1 MLDVIVFG
9 VHNDLNAALSRLVF
23 SKDNSLLLLAV
34 NPITL
39 LGQGGA
45 FCANILRRRGKNYCV
60 CLTQRV
66 HVSEMFSRSKS
77 LEIRTPTERIMLKR
91 LQAFNFD
98 GKTRRNSVSLRRNLP
113 ADALEQI

>member
-1 MLDVIVFG
+1 MLDVVVFG
-9 VHNDLNAALSRLVF
+9 VHSDLNTALSQLIF

-45 FCANILRRRGKNYCV
+45 FCANILRRHGKNYSV

-66 HVSEMFSRSKS
+66 HISEFFSRSKS
-77 LEIRTPTERIMLKR
+77 LEIRTATERIMLKR
-91 LQAFNFD
+91 LH
-98 GKTRRNSVSLRRNLP
+98 SIL
-113 ADALEQI
+113 I

>member
-9 VHNDLNAALSRLVF
+9 VHNDLNTALSQLVF

-45 FCANILRRRGKNYCV
+45 FCANILRRRGKNYSV

-66 HVSEMFSRSKS
+66 HISEFFSRSKS
-77 LEIRTPTERIMLKR
+77 LEICTPTERNMLKR

-98 GKTRRNSVSLRRNLP
+98 CKTRRNAVLLRRKLP
-113 ADALEQI
+113 AETLEQI